1 MQRVHLL
8 AACLSCLFNSASEAA
23 ASRGPIV
30 GTLTPDFKAHNLFT
44 GQTIPLSSQRGK
56 IVILTFWASW
66 CGPCCR
72 ELQSLEMA
80 QRPIGKDR
88 LTKFAVSFKENSE
101 AARGIRKLASEWQI
115 NLVGDRNGY
124 IAGRYGIS
132 AIPHLFIIDRDGNV
146 LANRIG
152 YGDRSL
158 DELVDD
164 INHALSG
171 APPIEPQ
178 DAPATADSIT

>member
-1 MQRVHLL
+1 MV
-8 AACLSCLFNSASEAA
+8 
-23 ASRGPIV
+23 
-30 GTLTPDFKAHNLFT
+30 D
-44 GQTIPLSSQRGK
+44 
-56 IVILTFWASW
+56 
-66 CGPCCR
+66 
-72 ELQSLEMA
+72 
-80 QRPIGKDR
+80 
-88 LTKFAVSFKENSE
+88 
-101 AARGIRKLASEWQI
+101 
-115 NLVGDRNGY
+115 DRNGY

-146 LANRIG
+146 LANHIG